1 MKIAVTGGTG
11 FIGSRLLDKATEG
24 GHEFRALARRAM
36 RPRRGVTWIDGAL
49 DQPESLANLV
59 RGSDAVIHIAGLL
72 SARTKAQ
79 FDAVNVHGTAS
90 VVKAAR
96 DAGIRRFVHVSS
108 LAARHPEISLYGASK
123 AEAEKLVEQSGLEHA
138 IVRPPA
144 VYGPGDKET
153 FDLFRMAK
161 YRLAL
166 LPSNGRLSLI
176 HVDDL
181 ADLLLALAGPGAPS
195 SLVVEPDDGE
205 SLTQREFARKL
216 GAAFGH
222 RNLAI
227 RVPKFALR
235 AGAAIDGLVRR
246 DRATL
251 TPDRAAYFAHED
263 WAVDHRRAVPPT
275 FWKPRIGADQGLRE
289 TARWYRDH
297 GWL

>member
-1 MKIAVTGGTG
+1 MRIAVTGGTG
-11 FIGSRLLDKATEG
+11 FIGSRLLDRAAEA
-24 GHEFRALARRAM
+24 GHEVHALARRAM
-36 RPRRGVTWIDGAL
+36 RQRRGVTWIDGAL
-49 DQPESLANLV
+49 DQPESLATLV
-59 RGSDAVIHIAGLL
+59 QGSDAVIHIAGLL
-72 SARTKAQ
+72 NSRTKAQ
-79 FDAVNVHGTAS
+79 FDAVNVDGTAA

-96 DAGIRRFVHVSS
+96 EAGIRRFVHVSS

-123 AEAEKLVEQSGLEHA
+123 AESEKVIEHSGLDYA

-166 LPSNGRLSLI
+166 LPSNGQLSLI

-181 ADLLLALAGPGAPS
+181 ADLLLAVVGPGAPS
-195 SLVVEPDDGE
+195 SLIVEPDDGA

-227 RVPKFALR
+227 PVPKFALR
-235 AGAAIDGLVRR
+235 AGAAIDGLIRR
-246 DRATL
+246 NRATL

-263 WAVDHRRAVPPT
+263 WAADPRLAVPAT
-275 FWKPRIGADQGLRE
+275 LWKPRINADQGLRE
-289 TARWYRDH
+289 TAHWYRDH

>member
-1 MKIAVTGGTG
+1 MTGGTG
-11 FIGSRLLDKATEG
+11 FIGSRLLDRAAEARHTV
-24 GHEFRALARRAM
+24 RALARRAM

-49 DQPESLANLV
+49 DQPESLAALV
-59 RGSDAVIHIAGLL
+59 QGSDAVIHIAGLL
-72 SARTKAQ
+72 NGRTKAQ
-79 FDAVNVHGTAS
+79 FDAVNVDGTAA
-90 VVKAAR
+90 VARAAR
-96 DAGIRRFVHVSS
+96 EAGIRRFVHVSS

-123 AEAEKLVEQSGLEHA
+123 AESEKLVEQSGLDFA

-181 ADLLLALAGPGAPS
+181 ADLLLALVGPGAPS
-195 SLVVEPDDGE
+195 SLIVEPDDGA
-205 SLTQREFARKL
+205 SLTQREFAGKL

-246 DRATL
+246 GRATL

-263 WAVDHRRAVPPT
+263 WAADPRRAVPQSL
-275 FWKPRIGADQGLRE
+275 WKPRISADQGLRA
-289 TARWYRDH
+289 TAHWYRDH